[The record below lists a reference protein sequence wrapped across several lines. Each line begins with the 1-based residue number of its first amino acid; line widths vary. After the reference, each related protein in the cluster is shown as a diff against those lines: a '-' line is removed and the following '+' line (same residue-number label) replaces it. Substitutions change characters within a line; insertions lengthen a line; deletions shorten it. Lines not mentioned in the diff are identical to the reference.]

1 MVRIS
6 RCLQRCYGVTFWYTV
21 WMSSYRPAAVRV
33 LRLRVK
39 DKHAPWLSG
48 LAREVNTVFN
58 YCNELSVK
66 VFEREQRF
74 LSGFEFWPFLKG
86 VTRGD
91 CALHLPVQAVQEI
104 AEEYARRRRQHRK
117 VRLAWRKNG
126 GARRSLGWIPFKVRT
141 IRYRGGQIYFAGRWL
156 SLWDSFGLSDFELRA
171 GNFSEDSRGRWYLN
185 VCVPRAQR
193 VADEKNKPP
202 VDSIL
207 DRSVPSLGIDLGL
220 RSFAAFS
227 DDAMPPIDAKRFY
240 RDLEPALAR
249 AQRARHRQRTRAIHA
264 KIANRRKDFLHKLS
278 TRLVTGHGAVFV
290 GNVNAS
296 ALTKTRQ
303 AKSVLDAG
311 WSAFRTML
319 LYKCADAGVWFE
331 EVDEAFS
338 TQTCS
343 VCSSRAGPKGRQ
355 GLGMRGWQCT
365 ACGAIHDRDVN
376 AAHNILAAGH
386 RRLAEGIL
394 VR

>member
-1 MVRIS
+1 
-6 RCLQRCYGVTFWYTV
+6 
-21 WMSSYRPAAVRV
+21 
-33 LRLRVK
+33 VK
-39 DKHAPWLSG
+39 DKHAAWLCG

-66 VFEREQRF
+66 VFERERRF
-74 LSGFEFWPFLKG
+74 LSGFDFWPFLKG
-86 VTRGD
+86 ATRGD

-104 AEEYARRRRQHRK
+104 AEEYARRRR
-117 VRLAWRKNG
+117 
-126 GARRSLGWIPFKVRT
+126 
-141 IRYRGGQIYFAGRWL
+141 
-156 SLWDSFGLSDFELRA
+156 
-171 GNFSEDSRGRWYLN
+171 LN

-193 VADEKNKPP
+193 VRDERNKPSAG
-202 VDSIL
+202 SIL

-220 RSFAAFS
+220 RTFAAFT
-227 DDAMPPIDAKRFY
+227 DEALPPIEAERFY

-249 AQRARHRQRTRAIHA
+249 AQRAGHRNRTRAIHA

-278 TRLVTGHGAVFV
+278 TRLVKANGAIFV

-296 ALTKTRQ
+296 ALAKTRL

-311 WSAFRTML
+311 WSTFRTML
-319 LYKCADAGVWFE
+319 LYKCDGAGVWFD

-343 VCSSRAGPKGRQ
+343 RCNSRAGPKGRKD
-355 GLGMRGWQCT
+355 LGIRGWQCT
-365 ACGAIHDRDVN
+365 VCEAVHDRNVN
-376 AAHNILAAGH
+376 AAHIILAAGH

-394 VR
+394 DP

>member
-1 MVRIS
+1 MYS
-6 RCLQRCYGVTFWYTV
+6 F
-21 WMSSYRPAAVRV
+21 RPVHGVRV

-39 DKHAPWLSG
+39 DKHATWLCG

-66 VFEREQRF
+66 VFERERRF
-74 LSGFEFWPFLKG
+74 LSGFDFWPFLKG

-91 CALHLPVQAVQEI
+91 CALDLPVQAVQEI

-117 VRLAWRKNG
+117 IRLAWRRSG

-141 IRYRGGQIYFAGRWL
+141 VRYRGGQIYFAGRWL
-156 SLWDSFGLSDFELRA
+156 SLWDSYGLSRFELRA
-171 GNFSEDSRGRWYLN
+171 GNFSEDSRGR
-185 VCVPRAQR
+185 V
-193 VADEKNKPP
+193 
-202 VDSIL
+202 
-207 DRSVPSLGIDLGL
+207 GIDLGL
-220 RSFAAFS
+220 STFAAFS
-227 DDAMPPIDAKRFY
+227 DQALPPIEAERFY
-240 RDLEPALAR
+240 RDLEPLLAR
-249 AQRARHRQRTRAIHA
+249 AQRARHRHRSRAIHA

-278 TRLVTGHGAVFV
+278 TRLVKTNGAVFV

-296 ALTKTRQ
+296 ALAKTRL
-303 AKSVLDAG
+303 AKSVLDAV

-319 LYKCADAGVWFE
+319 LYKCDDAGVWFA

-338 TQTCS
+338 TRTCS
-343 VCSSRAGPKGRQ
+343 VCNSRAGPQGRKD
-355 GLGMRGWQCT
+355 LGIRGWQCT
-365 ACGAIHDRDVN
+365 VCEAVHDRNVN

-394 VR
+394 GP

>member
-1 MVRIS
+1 MPPTTRIS
-6 RCLQRCYGVTFWYTV
+6 HCLPRCYGMGFWYTV
-21 WMSSYRPAAVRV
+21 WMSSSRPTAIRV

-39 DKHAPWLSG
+39 DKHAKWLCG

-66 VFEREQRF
+66 VFERERRF
-74 LSGFEFWPFLKG
+74 LSGFDFWPFLKG

-117 VRLAWRKNG
+117 VRLAWRKSG
-126 GARRSLGWIPFKVRT
+126 GARRSL
-141 IRYRGGQIYFAGRWL
+141 
-156 SLWDSFGLSDFELRA
+156 
-171 GNFSEDSRGRWYLN
+171 EDSRGRWYLN

-193 VADEKNKPP
+193 AGDERNKPS
-202 VDSIL
+202 VASIL

-220 RSFAAFS
+220 RTFAAFT
-227 DDAMPPIDAKRFY
+227 DEALPPIEAERFY

-249 AQRARHRQRTRAIHA
+249 AQRAGHRNRTRAIHA

-278 TRLVTGHGAVFV
+278 TRLVKAYGAISV

-296 ALTKTRQ
+296 ALAKTRM

-311 WSAFRTML
+311 WSTFRTML
-319 LYKCADAGVWFE
+319 LYKCDDAGVWFD

-343 VCSSRAGPKGRQ
+343 VCNSRAGPKGRKN
-355 GLGMRGWQCT
+355 LGIRGWQCT
-365 ACGAIHDRDVN
+365 VCGAIHDRNVN
-376 AAHNILAAGH
+376 AAHNILVAGH

-394 VR
+394 GP

>member
-1 MVRIS
+1 MFAEVCNGMS
-6 RCLQRCYGVTFWYTV
+6 FWYTV
-21 WMSSYRPAAVRV
+21 WMSSSRSVAVRV

-39 DKHAPWLSG
+39 DKHAAWLCG

-66 VFEREQRF
+66 VFERERRF
-74 LSGFEFWPFLKG
+74 LSGFDFWPFLKG

-91 CALHLPVQAVQEI
+91 CALNLPVRAVQEI
-104 AEEYARRRRQHRK
+104 AEEYARRRRQHQK
-117 VRLAWRKNG
+117 IRLAWRKSG

-156 SLWDSFGLSDFELRA
+156 SLWDSYGLGNFELRA

-185 VCVPRAQR
+185 VCVPSAQR
-193 VADEKNKPP
+193 VGDERNKPS
-202 VDSIL
+202 VGSIL

-220 RSFAAFS
+220 
-227 DDAMPPIDAKRFY
+227 KT
-240 RDLEPALAR
+240 
-249 AQRARHRQRTRAIHA
+249 QRARHRNRSRAIHA

-278 TRLVTGHGAVFV
+278 TRLVKANGAIVV

-296 ALTKTRQ
+296 ALAKTRLG
-303 AKSVLDAG
+303 KSVLDAG

-319 LYKCADAGVWFE
+319 QYKCADAGVWFD

-338 TQTCS
+338 TQDCS
-343 VCSSRAGPKGRQ
+343 VCNSRAGPKGRKD
-355 GLGMRGWQCT
+355 LGIRGWQCT
-365 ACGAIHDRDVN
+365 ACEAIHDRNVN

-394 VR
+394 VP

>member
-1 MVRIS
+1 
-6 RCLQRCYGVTFWYTV
+6 
-21 WMSSYRPAAVRV
+21 MSSSRPTAVRV

-39 DKHAPWLSG
+39 DTHAPWLSG

-66 VFEREQRF
+66 VFERERRF
-74 LSGFEFWPFLKG
+74 LSGFDFWPFLKG
-86 VTRGD
+86 VTRGE

-117 VRLAWRKNG
+117 VRLAWRKSG
-126 GARRSLGWIPFKVRT
+126 GARRSLGWVPFKVRT
-141 IRYRGGQIYFAGRWL
+141 IRYRGGQVSFAGRWL
-156 SLWDSFGLSDFELRA
+156 SLWDSYGLGQYQLRA
-171 GNFSEDSRGRWYLN
+171 GCFSEDSRGRWYLN
-185 VCVPRAQR
+185 VCVPRVQR
-193 VADEKNKPP
+193 VPDGNEKPS
-202 VDSIL
+202 VGSIL
-207 DRSVPSLGIDLGL
+207 GRSVASVGIDLGL
-220 RSFAAFS
+220 KSFAAFS
-227 DDAMPPIDAKRFY
+227 DEAQPPIEAERFY
-240 RDLEPALAR
+240 RDLEPVLAR
-249 AQRARHRQRTRAIHA
+249 AQRARHRNRSRAIHA

-278 TRLVTGHGAVFV
+278 TRLVKANGAIFV

-296 ALTKTRQ
+296 ALAKTRQ

-319 LYKCADAGVWFE
+319 LYKCEDASVWFT

-343 VCSSRAGPKGRQ
+343 VCHSRAGPKGWE
-355 GLGMRGWQCT
+355 GLGIRRWNCPV
-365 ACGAIHDRDVN
+365 CGAIHDRDVN

-394 VR
+394 GP

>member
-1 MVRIS
+1 
-6 RCLQRCYGVTFWYTV
+6 
-21 WMSSYRPAAVRV
+21 MSSSRHTAAQV

-39 DKHAPWLSG
+39 DKHAAWLGG

-66 VFEREQRF
+66 VFERERRF
-74 LSGFEFWPFLKG
+74 LSGFDFWPFLKG

-117 VRLAWRKNG
+117 IRLAWRKSG

-141 IRYRGGQIYFAGRWL
+141 LRYRGGQVYFAGRWL
-156 SLWDSFGLSDFELRA
+156 SLWDSYGLGNFELRA

-185 VCVPRAQR
+185 VKA
-193 VADEKNKPP
+193 N
-202 VDSIL
+202 
-207 DRSVPSLGIDLGL
+207 G
-220 RSFAAFS
+220 
-227 DDAMPPIDAKRFY
+227 
-240 RDLEPALAR
+240 
-249 AQRARHRQRTRAIHA
+249 AI
-264 KIANRRKDFLHKLS
+264 
-278 TRLVTGHGAVFV
+278 FV

-296 ALTKTRQ
+296 ALAKTRQ

-319 LYKCADAGVWFE
+319 QYKCAHAGVWFAQ
-331 EVDEAFS
+331 VDEAFS

-343 VCSSRAGPKGRQ
+343 VCNSRAGPKGRKD
-355 GLGMRGWQCT
+355 LGIRGWQCPV
-365 ACGAIHDRDVN
+365 CGAIHDRNVN

-394 VR
+394 VPRGRGGCQAHL

>member
-1 MVRIS
+1 
-6 RCLQRCYGVTFWYTV
+6 
-21 WMSSYRPAAVRV
+21 MSSHQIPPIKV

-39 DKHAPWLSG
+39 DKHATWLCR

-66 VFEREQRF
+66 VFERERRF
-74 LSGFEFWPFLKG
+74 LSGFDFWPFLKG

-91 CALHLPVQAVQEI
+91 SALHLPIQAVQEI
-104 AEEYARRRRQHRK
+104 AEEYARRRRQHQK
-117 VRLAWRKNG
+117 IRLAWRKSG

-156 SLWDSFGLSDFELRA
+156 SLWDSYSLGRFNLRA

-193 VADEKNKPP
+193 VEDEKNKPS
-202 VDSIL
+202 VALVL
-207 DRSVPSLGIDLGL
+207 DRSVPSVGIDLGL
-220 RSFAAFS
+220 RTFAAFS
-227 DDAMPPIDAKRFY
+227 SEAVPPIEAERFY
-240 RDLEPALAR
+240 RGLEPALAI
-249 AQRARHRQRTRAIHA
+249 AQRARHRNRSRAIHA

-278 TRLVTGHGAVFV
+278 TRLVKSNGALFV

-296 ALTKTRQ
+296 ALAKTRQ

-319 LYKCADAGVWFE
+319 LYKCDDAGVWFA

-343 VCSSRAGPKGRQ
+343 VCNSRAGPKGRQ
-355 GLGMRGWQCT
+355 DLGIRGWQCT
-365 ACGAIHDRDVN
+365 DCGAVHDRDVN

-386 RRLAEGIL
+386 RRLAEGNL
-394 VR
+394 GP

>member
-1 MVRIS
+1 MYSS
-6 RCLQRCYGVTFWYTV
+6 RSAT
-21 WMSSYRPAAVRV
+21 VRV

-39 DKHAPWLSG
+39 DKHAAWLAE

-66 VFEREQRF
+66 VLERERRF
-74 LSGFEFWPFLKG
+74 LSGFDFWPFLKG

-91 CALHLPVQAVQEI
+91 CALNLPVQAVQEI

-117 VRLAWRKNG
+117 IRLAWRKSG

-141 IRYRGGQIYFAGRWL
+141 IRYRAGQVYFAGHWL
-156 SLWDSFGLSDFELRA
+156 SLWDSYGLGNFDLRA

-185 VCVPRAQR
+185 VCVPNFPGAAGERY
-193 VADEKNKPP
+193 KPCAES
-202 VDSIL
+202 VVGGL
-207 DRSVPSLGIDLGL
+207 VPSLGIDLGL
-220 RSFAAFS
+220 KCFAAFS
-227 DDAMPPIDAKRFY
+227 DTAMPPIDAERFY

-249 AQRARHRQRTRAIHA
+249 AQRAAKRQRTRAIHA
-264 KIANRRKDFLHKLS
+264 KVRNRRRDFLHKLS
-278 TRLVTGHGAVFV
+278 TRLVKGHGAIFV
-290 GNVNAS
+290 GNVNAF
-296 ALTKTRQ
+296 ALAKTGQ

-319 LYKCADAGVWFE
+319 QYKCADAGVWFK

-343 VCSSRAGPKGRQ
+343 VCNSRAGPKGRK
-355 GLGMRGWQCT
+355 GLGIRGWRCGV
-365 ACGAIHDRDVN
+365 CGAIHDRDVN

-394 VR
+394 VP

>member
-1 MVRIS
+1 
-6 RCLQRCYGVTFWYTV
+6 
-21 WMSSYRPAAVRV
+21 MSSSRSTTVRV

-39 DKHAPWLSG
+39 DKHATWLFG
-48 LAREVNTVFN
+48 LAHEVNTVFN

-66 VFEREQRF
+66 VFERERRF
-74 LSGFEFWPFLKG
+74 LSGFDFWPFLKG

-91 CALHLPVQAVQEI
+91 CALNLPVQAVQEI
-104 AEEYARRRRQHRK
+104 AEEYARRRRQHQK
-117 VRLAWRKNG
+117 IRLAWRKSG
-126 GARRSLGWIPFKVRT
+126 GARRSLGWIPFKVGT

-156 SLWDSFGLSDFELRA
+156 SLWDSYGLSNFELRA

-193 VADEKNKPP
+193 AGDVRNKPS
-202 VDSIL
+202 VGSIL
-207 DRSVPSLGIDLGL
+207 ERSVPSLGIDLGF
-220 RSFAAFS
+220 RTFAAFS
-227 DDAMPPIDAKRFY
+227 DAALPPIEAERFY
-240 RDLEPALAR
+240 RDLESVLAR
-249 AQRARHRQRTRAIHA
+249 VQSARHRNRAKAIHA

-278 TRLVTGHGAVFV
+278 TRLVKANGAVFV

-296 ALTKTRQ
+296 ALAKTRQ

-319 LYKCADAGVWFE
+319 PV
-331 EVDEAFS
+331 
-338 TQTCS
+338 
-343 VCSSRAGPKGRQ
+343 
-355 GLGMRGWQCT
+355 
-365 ACGAIHDRDVN
+365 HDRNVN

-394 VR
+394 VP

>member
-1 MVRIS
+1 
-6 RCLQRCYGVTFWYTV
+6 
-21 WMSSYRPAAVRV
+21 
-33 LRLRVK
+33 
-39 DKHAPWLSG
+39 
-48 LAREVNTVFN
+48 
-58 YCNELSVK
+58 
-66 VFEREQRF
+66 
-74 LSGFEFWPFLKG
+74 
-86 VTRGD
+86 
-91 CALHLPVQAVQEI
+91 
-104 AEEYARRRRQHRK
+104 
-117 VRLAWRKNG
+117 
-126 GARRSLGWIPFKVRT
+126 
-141 IRYRGGQIYFAGRWL
+141 L
-156 SLWDSFGLSDFELRA
+156 SLWDRYGLGNFELRA

-193 VADEKNKPP
+193 VRNEKNKPS
-202 VDSIL
+202 VNSIL

-220 RSFAAFS
+220 TRFAAFS
-227 DDAMPPIDAKRFY
+227 DGKPPIDAERFY

-249 AQRARHRQRTRAIHA
+249 AQRAGHRNRAKAIHA

-278 TRLVTGHGAVFV
+278 TRLVKANGAVFV

-296 ALTKTRQ
+296 ALAKTRQ

-343 VCSSRAGPKGRQ
+343 VCKSRAGPKGRKD
-355 GLGMRGWQCT
+355 LGIRGWQCT
-365 ACGAIHDRDVN
+365 VCGAIHDRNVN

-394 VR
+394 VP

>member
-1 MVRIS
+1 
-6 RCLQRCYGVTFWYTV
+6 
-21 WMSSYRPAAVRV
+21 MSSYQPAAVRV

-117 VRLAWRKNG
+117 VRLAWRKNR

-171 GNFSEDSRGRWYLN
+171 GNFSQDSRGRWYLN

-193 VADEKNKPP
+193 VADEKNKAP
-202 VDSIL
+202 VASIL

-220 RSFAAFS
+220 RTFAAFS
-227 DDAMPPIDAKRFY
+227 DEALPPIEAERFY

-249 AQRARHRQRTRAIHA
+249 AQRARQRQRTRTIHA

-278 TRLVTGHGAVFV
+278 TRLVKTNGALFV

-296 ALTKTRQ
+296 ALAKTRQ
-303 AKSVLDAG
+303 SKSVLDAG

-319 LYKCADAGVWFE
+319 LYKCADAGVWFA

-343 VCSSRAGPKGRQ
+343 VCNSRAGPKGRQ

-365 ACGAIHDRDVN
+365 VCGAIHDRDVN

-394 VR
+394 VP